1 MSKKTPERSQCRRSG
16 VSTVNF
22 EHISHLS
29 FSASIVD
36 SKQVNVRWVMYY
48 LSPPVVNSKH
58 RYWMNGEF
66 VYNPFG
72 YNIDHSMTHFR
83 LMFRFHT
90 PRKHQKTRSFTDV
103 FRVYRNGRLVWKLQ
117 HTWITN
123 SVNKGRDHSFITYET
138 FSEKSVFL
146 TPWYTDIV
154 CVTGVR
160 NIRFLEIF
168 CARFQMNDLMMIYW
182 NITWHY

>member
-1 MSKKTPERSQCRRSG
+1 M
-16 VSTVNF
+16 
-22 EHISHLS
+22 
-29 FSASIVD
+29 
-36 SKQVNVRWVMYY
+36 VNV
-48 LSPPVVNSKH
+48 LFESSCCQFETH

-117 HTWITN
+117 HKWITN

-146 TPWYTDIV
+146 TPWYTGIV

-168 CARFQMNDLMMIYW
+168 CARFQMDNPMVIYW

>member
-1 MSKKTPERSQCRRSG
+1 MG
-16 VSTVNF
+16 NVLF
-22 EHISHLS
+22 ESS
-29 FSASIVD
+29 CCQFET
-36 SKQVNVRWVMYY
+36 
-48 LSPPVVNSKH
+48 H

-117 HTWITN
+117 HIWITN
-123 SVNKGRDHSFITYET
+123 SVNKGRDHSLITYEKIFRKISISYALTHRHSVRNWGKICWFPRNILRT
-138 FSEKSVFL
+138 FSN
-146 TPWYTDIV
+146 
-154 CVTGVR
+154 G
-160 NIRFLEIF
+160 
-168 CARFQMNDLMMIYW
+168 
-182 NITWHY
+182 

>member
-1 MSKKTPERSQCRRSG
+1 MG
-16 VSTVNF
+16 DVLF
-22 EHISHLS
+22 ESS
-29 FSASIVD
+29 CCQFET
-36 SKQVNVRWVMYY
+36 
-48 LSPPVVNSKH
+48 H

-83 LMFRFHT
+83 LMLRFHT

-123 SVNKGRDHSFITYET
+123 SVNKGRDHSFITYEI
-138 FSEKSVFL
+138 FFGKSIFL
-146 TPWYTDIV
+146 TPWYRRS
-154 CVTGVR
+154 VR
-160 NIRFLEIF
+160 NWGKKCWFSRNILRTFSNEWSQDDLLKYNLTLLDSFL
-168 CARFQMNDLMMIYW
+168 MI
-182 NITWHY
+182 TKEKFSFA